1 MSSKQPTLLAK
12 VWPVRFL
19 SLIVLSLGFTAL
31 TNGQAIAGELHVSDS
46 LVETSVGTGRFA
58 ELVLSTSNLPA
69 SISAH
74 HDQPSSASSFS
85 VSDSTIGTS
94 YTTGGP
100 VVATR
105 YEVNGKLFQWHWDGY
120 SNNLLLEL
128 KEPGHREGSFRN
140 RGTLNMVDLKTKSV
154 KWSRPMNFNSSEAK
168 LMGDYCFYAEKK
180 RNHRLHPETG
190 EVMWKNRNEFYFIDP
205 VLQIG
210 VGYPLQS
217 LSNRL
222 TAVDLSTG
230 KELWKKNVNRQ
241 SGWDD
246 AYMLNDNTL
255 LISVDGLQAINL
267 TSGHGWRYKAST
279 FHKEIGK
286 MIGFN
291 AINIVFALLFD
302 IYFWQNEPD
311 TYSDMVSN
319 MLIDPHENILLA
331 SKNRITKVNHSGEIQ
346 WSTPLPEKKTS
357 KSSIFLVGSRV
368 FMINRGHAL
377 YNRGFVTKGT
387 PYFASFDLQSGKQLF
402 LETITQNNEFVHTFQ
417 AVNDWLFV
425 AFEGRIAAFSLSDGS
440 KITEKTMVLHEGE
453 LLDQFVQAGIY
464 RTSTD
469 NKIGGKNESENIKG
483 SGINYGNKKESG
495 KGNRIGNSKANGSE
509 KEIVFKELS
518 SDYPNHNFIMTSKGR
533 LFVLTDNLDI
543 VRIYEKS
550 DLYHEVAGNGRFTLV
565 SNNGVDLTLLDNS
578 SAPVAAIKA
587 SDELFINGD
596 KLYFFDKDSFWEVDL
611 AQFDRPLPL
620 WDSIFRNLSRY
631 LPAG

>member
-1 MSSKQPTLLAK
+1 MLSKQPTLLAK
-12 VWPVRFL
+12 ARPVRFL

-31 TNGQAIAGELHVSDS
+31 TNGQAIAGELFANDS
-46 LVETSVGTGRFA
+46 TVTT
-58 ELVLSTSNLPA
+58 
-69 SISAH
+69 
-74 HDQPSSASSFS
+74 SASRSEPAANGSFL
-85 VSDSTIGTS
+85 VNDSTIGTS
-94 YTTGGP
+94 YTTGLP
-100 VVATR
+100 VTAKRHV
-105 YEVNGKLFQWHWDGY
+105 VNGKLFKWHWDGY

-128 KEPGHREGSFRN
+128 KEPGHKEGSFRN
-140 RGTLNMVDLKTKSV
+140 RGTLNMVDLETKSV
-154 KWSRPMNFNSSEAK
+154 KWSRPTNFNSSETK
-168 LMGDYCFYAEKK
+168 LMGEYCFHAEKK

-190 EVMWKNRNEFYFIDP
+190 EVMWSNRNEFYFIDP
-205 VLQIG
+205 MLQIG

-217 LSNRL
+217 LSNKL

-230 KELWKKNVNRQ
+230 KELWNKKINRQ

-246 AYMLNDNTL
+246 AYMLNNNTL
-255 LISVDGLQAINL
+255 LISVDGIHAINL
-267 TSGHGWRYKAST
+267 TNGHGWRYKAST
-279 FHKEIGK
+279 SHKEIGK

-302 IYFWQNEPD
+302 IYFWQNEPN

-319 MLIDPHENILLA
+319 MLIDPHENIVLA
-331 SKNRITKVNHSGEIQ
+331 SKNRITKVDSSGEVQ

-357 KSSIFLVGSRV
+357 KSSIFLVDSRV

-402 LETITQNNEFVHTFQ
+402 LETITHNNEFVHTFQ

-440 KITEKTMVLHEGE
+440 KITEKTMVLHDREF
-453 LLDQFVQAGIY
+453 LDQFVQSGIY
-464 RTSTD
+464 RKSTD

-483 SGINYGNKKESG
+483 SRINNGNEGESG
-495 KGNRIGNSKANGSE
+495 KGNRIENSHTNGSE
-509 KEIVFKELS
+509 KQIFFKELS

-533 LFVLTDNLDI
+533 VFVLTDELDI
-543 VRIYEKS
+543 VWVYDKT

-565 SNNGVDLTLLDNS
+565 SNNGVDFTLLDNS

-596 KLYFFDKDSFWEVDL
+596 KLYFFDKDSFWEVEL

-620 WDSIFRNLSRY
+620 WNSIFRNLSRY
-631 LPAG
+631 LPAN

>member
-1 MSSKQPTLLAK
+1 MSSKQSTLLAK
-12 VWPVRFL
+12 TRPVRFL
-19 SLIVLSLGFTAL
+19 GLIVLFFCFSLLA
-31 TNGQAIAGELHVSDS
+31 NGKASIGVLSANDSSIGTSGSRDKPAAIA
-46 LVETSVGTGRFA
+46 
-58 ELVLSTSNLPA
+58 
-69 SISAH
+69 
-74 HDQPSSASSFS
+74 SFS
-85 VSDSTIGTS
+85 VSDSIIGTS
-94 YTTGGP
+94 YTTGNT
-100 VVATR
+100 VIATR
-105 YEVNGKLFQWHWDGY
+105 YIVNGKLFRWHWDGY

-154 KWSRPMNFNSSEAK
+154 KWSKPTNFNTSEAK
-168 LMGDYCFYAEKK
+168 LMGDYCFHAERKK
-180 RNHRLHPETG
+180 NYRLNPETG

-217 LSNRL
+217 LSNKL

-246 AYMLNDNTL
+246 AYMLNNNTL
-255 LISVDGLQAINL
+255 LISVNGIHAINL
-267 TSGHGWRYKAST
+267 TNGHEWRYKAST
-279 FHKEIGK
+279 SHKEIGK

-319 MLIDPHENILLA
+319 MLIDPHENIVLA
-331 SKNRITKVNHSGEIQ
+331 SKNRITKVDNSGEVQ

-368 FMINRGHAL
+368 YMVNRGHAL

-440 KITEKTMVLHEGE
+440 KVTEKTMVLHDREF
-453 LLDQFVQAGIY
+453 LDQFVQSGIY
-464 RTSTD
+464 RKSTD
-469 NKIGGKNESENIKG
+469 NKIGGKDENENTKG
-483 SGINYGNKKESG
+483 SWINNGNEEGSG
-495 KGNRIGNSKANGSE
+495 KGISNANGNE
-509 KEIVFKELS
+509 KETFFKKLS

-565 SNNGVDLTLLDNS
+565 SNNGVDFTLLDNS

-596 KLYFFDKDSFWEVDL
+596 KLYFFDKDSFWEVNL